1 MSTESDDGGDGAL
14 SGAVDIPADRGPPEV
29 PGGPFYVFTRSALS
43 LVYGSPYSVR
53 SPVQTRW
60 RDHMDHTEARDR
72 ADARDLHIAMD
83 AIVTA
88 LDALEQAACAWT
100 GPGMRAR

>member
-1 MSTESDDGGDGAL
+1 
-14 SGAVDIPADRGPPEV
+14 
-29 PGGPFYVFTRSALS
+29 
-43 LVYGSPYSVR
+43 
-53 SPVQTRW
+53 
-60 RDHMDHTEARDR
+60 MDHTEARDR